1 MTIPRFLASALS
13 APTVWLGGYLL
24 VSADV
29 YRADRVREAVR
40 HDVAAERAARP
51 AVAVTADG
59 EHVSVRAVL
68 DQTLGRVTEGDC
80 VPERNIESAG
90 VLAANGHLEHHVYG
104 RFRIHVSPGRKN
116 VNEFDPGPAPAGL
129 VNRAAQRRQRIR
141 RAVYAR
147 HHRPAG
153 GFPCLASC
161 HLPHLQVSLRMP
173 SGSARPASVSGA
185 QRPGCAGPWA
195 C

>member
-68 DQTLGRVTEGDC
+68 DATPPGNSASRLCRPRPAREGSPLPGLLPS
-80 VPERNIESAG
+80 VS
-90 VLAANGHLEHHVYG
+90 
-104 RFRIHVSPGRKN
+104 SPGI
-116 VNEFDPGPAPAGL
+116 APD
-129 VNRAAQRRQRIR
+129 
-141 RAVYAR
+141 
-147 HHRPAG
+147 
-153 GFPCLASC
+153 
-161 HLPHLQVSLRMP
+161 
-173 SGSARPASVSGA
+173 
-185 QRPGCAGPWA
+185 
-195 C
+195 